1 MSNPDPDI
9 VERLRRRMPTLWA
22 FILQRFKHGERYG
35 LDFTLA
41 FIAIVGA
48 MWIFVELVDLAVT
61 ETELYH
67 VDRQI
72 QVLMSGLLTPSVVE
86 YVAFVTD
93 LGGTKGTVIGV
104 LLVGIPLLLTRR
116 WWSLFGLLFTTAGG
130 GIVLW
135 GLKLFF
141 QRARPAESFIEVGG
155 FAFPSG
161 HAFAAM
167 AFFGYLVYLAFR
179 HFRHD
184 VLRIAVTVFSLIMI
198 LLIGSS
204 RVFLNVHWLTDVVG
218 GYVAGFA
225 WLILSILIIRHVEWP
240 HRQRRPSE
248 SPRSTKTPEGDHSE
262 KRGEAT
268 IAAAPSRRRPSHPE

>member
-1 MSNPDPDI
+1 MNNPDSNI
-9 VERLRRRMPTLWA
+9 RERLRRRLPTLWS

-35 LDFTLA
+35 LDLTLA
-41 FIAIVGA
+41 FLAIVGA
-48 MWIFVELVDLAVT
+48 LWIFVELVDLAVT

-67 VDRQI
+67 LDRQI
-72 QVLMSGLLTPSVVE
+72 QVLMSGVLTPAVVE
-86 YVAFVTD
+86 FVAFITD
-93 LGGTKGTVIGV
+93 LGGTRGTIIGV

-130 GIVLW
+130 GLVLW

-184 VLRIAVTVFSLIMI
+184 VPRIGVTVISLIMI

-225 WLILSILIIRHVEWP
+225 WLILSIVIIRHVEWP
-240 HRQRRPSE
+240 HLQRRQSE
-248 SPRSTKTPEGDHSE
+248 SLHSPEIGRGVHSE
-262 KRGEAT
+262 ERPDTPVE
-268 IAAAPSRRRPSHPE
+268 AAPNRSRPSHQG